1 MLAPM
6 RPWRLVGRAVLLV
19 ATGVSLYLLAPTL
32 IDLFS
37 NWPAL
42 AHLQPW
48 WLLLGLLFEATS
60 YLSLWAVQ
68 RIALRTPSWFAV
80 GTTQLTAGAA
90 GSIVPGGAATAGAF
104 AYRMLVR
111 AGVRPGDIAAGL
123 TAITLGTT
131 TVLFALPFLAL
142 PAILG
147 GLVAPRGLLTAAY
160 IGAGAFVLA
169 VSAGFAA
176 VHWDGVLR
184 TAGRAAT
191 WVLRLLP
198 GERNTENVPE
208 RLLAQRDRMKHAF
221 GSRWPLAVCGLV
233 GKPGFD
239 YLALVCAVA
248 AVGSRPSPSL
258 LVLAYAAGSLL
269 SLVPFTPGGLGF
281 VEAGLTGMLTL
292 AGVGAHEAVVATL
305 AYRLISFWLPLPA
318 GGVAY
323 LLYRRRYR
331 SATSP

>member
-1 MLAPM
+1 MAATAAPVQ
-6 RPWRLVGRAVLLV
+6 RPWRLIGRVVLLL

-32 IDLFS
+32 LDLFS

-42 AHLQPW
+42 RHLQPW
-48 WLLLGLLFEATS
+48 WLLLGLAFESTS
-60 YLSLWAVQ
+60 YLSLWEVQ
-68 RIALRTPSWFAV
+68 RIGLHTPSWFAV

-90 GSIVPGGAATAGAF
+90 GSIIPGGAATAGAF
-104 AYRMLVR
+104 AYKMLVR
-111 AGVRPGDIAAGL
+111 AGVRPGDVAAGL
-123 TAITLGTT
+123 TAVTLGTT
-131 TVLFALPFLAL
+131 TMLFALPVLAL
-142 PAILG
+142 PAVVG
-147 GLVAPRGLLTAAY
+147 GVAAPRGLLTTAY
-160 IGAGAFVLA
+160 IGAGAFVIA
-169 VSAGFAA
+169 VSAAFAA
-176 VHWDGVLR
+176 VHWDGPLR
-184 TAGRAAT
+184 AVGRLAGR
-191 WVLRLLP
+191 LLHRD
-198 GERNTENVPE
+198 GLPE

-239 YLALVCAVA
+239 YLALVCCVA
-248 AVGSRPSPSL
+248 AVGSRPNPSL

-269 SLVPFTPGGLGF
+269 SLIPFTPGGLGF

-323 LLYRRRYR
+323 LLYRRRYS
-331 SATSP
+331 SATAP